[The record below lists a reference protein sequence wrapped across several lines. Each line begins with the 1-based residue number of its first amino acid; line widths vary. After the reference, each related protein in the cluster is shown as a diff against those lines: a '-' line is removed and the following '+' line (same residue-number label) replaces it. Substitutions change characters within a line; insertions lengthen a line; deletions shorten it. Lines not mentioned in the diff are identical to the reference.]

1 MQKLRLPR
9 KEGIH
14 IARYRGV
21 HWILVAKAPVVS
33 VVDTDID
40 IRALVLFSGTAN
52 MNYLEVVEKVA
63 VAAEGTAEAGVGDL
77 YAADGESVGL

>member
-14 IARYRGV
+14 IARCRGV
-21 HWILVAKAPVVS
+21 HWILVAKVLVVS

-40 IRALVLFSGTAN
+40 IQALVLFSGTAN

-63 VAAEGTAEAGVGDL
+63 VAAEGTAEAAVGDL